1 MTEDQEQ
8 DILTESLMGL
18 SKKKRGKKE
27 KKDIIINTY
36 VENIIEQS

>member
-18 SKKKRGKKE
+18 SRKKRGKKD
-27 KKDIIINTY
+27 KKDIIINTFI
-36 VENIIEQS
+36 ENIIE